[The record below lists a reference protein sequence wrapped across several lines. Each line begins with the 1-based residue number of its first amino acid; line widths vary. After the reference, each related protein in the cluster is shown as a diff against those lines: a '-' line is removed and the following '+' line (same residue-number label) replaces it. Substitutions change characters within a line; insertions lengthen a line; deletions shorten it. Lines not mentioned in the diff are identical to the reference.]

1 MDDRKL
7 HAFLVTLLLG
17 SFSKAAVELSCTQ
30 SAVTQMMNAL
40 ENELG
45 CKLLARDHSGVRLT
59 AAGEALLPTITQAD
73 AALSRLVRQAGQ
85 VAAGEAAHIRI
96 GSFSSISNTWLPRV
110 LRTYREKHP
119 DTTFEIRI
127 GTDLLTKWLQEGTV
141 DLALGDEERC
151 GAFRWYPL
159 MDDPYCA
166 VLPNVLLPKDHRPY
180 ITQEEFARYPYITAP
195 MNGLDEQLTCLPE
208 DRLTVTC
215 DDDSTV
221 LSMVAQGLGVTG
233 MPMLSLKHLAPEL
246 TTLELHPTV
255 TRTLGVALPKN
266 PSKAA
271 SALAA
276 HMRGAFSYGK
286 GHA

>member
-7 HAFLVTLLLG
+7 HAFLVTLRLG

-45 CKLLARDHSGVRLT
+45 CKLLARDHSGVHLT
-59 AAGEALLPTITQAD
+59 AAGEALLPAITQAD
-73 AALSRLVRQAGQ
+73 AALSRLMRQAGQ

-96 GSFSSISNTWLPRV
+96 GSFSSISNTWLPKV

-119 DTTFEIRI
+119 DTTFEIKI
-127 GTDLLTKWLQEGTV
+127 GN
-141 DLALGDEERC
+141 EERC

-233 MPMLSLKHLAPEL
+233 MPMLSLKNLAPEL